1 MKIAYGI
8 VGKDLT
14 VNNIT
19 DYISNRKLLISSP
32 GGSLYE
38 GWAIHDFLKGK
49 VDEIGVVGVCASAA
63 TIIMLAAPMRWGT
76 PNSRYLIHNPWTS
89 IEGDS
94 KSMEQTALD
103 LKIEQENLL
112 KRYVECTGINHERLQ
127 ELMNKSIYLTPDEAL
142 NINLIHNI
150 KSEIM
155 DLKKME
161 EKMNFLEKTIFA
173 LKKFFV
179 KNIVVQDV
187 NGKELDFGEQ
197 ITDNSQIDI
206 GMSATVEGSPAEG
219 KYVMP
224 DGTTLVFEAGKIT
237 EIIPASGELE
247 AIKKELESEKKQNME
262 LKNKLILLV
271 KENSDI
277 KNSYENKINKLAEEF
292 SAFKNEFSQGKTSVN
307 TPTITEPVKKRI
319 SILL

>member
-1 MKIAYGI
+1 
-8 VGKDLT
+8 
-14 VNNIT
+14 
-19 DYISNRKLLISSP
+19 
-32 GGSLYE
+32 
-38 GWAIHDFLKGK
+38 
-49 VDEIGVVGVCASAA
+49 
-63 TIIMLAAPMRWGT
+63 
-76 PNSRYLIHNPWTS
+76 
-89 IEGDS
+89 
-94 KSMEQTALD
+94 LD